1 MCITNKHKNKAR
13 RMPGLQREDKIGFG
27 NAPKPIFIFVS
38 NEMIVLFVLFGLSG
52 PILLQLLY
60 SLYPS
65 LLVVE

>member
-1 MCITNKHKNKAR
+1 
-13 RMPGLQREDKIGFG
+13 MPGLQREDKIGFG

-38 NEMIVLFVLFGLSG
+38 NEMIVLFALFGLSG